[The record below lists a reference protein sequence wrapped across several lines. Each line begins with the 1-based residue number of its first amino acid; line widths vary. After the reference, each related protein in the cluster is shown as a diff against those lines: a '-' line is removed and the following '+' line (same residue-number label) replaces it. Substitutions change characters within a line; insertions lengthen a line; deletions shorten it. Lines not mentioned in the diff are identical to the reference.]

1 MRRNANMPDWRAD
14 PVLADVENRGEAGR
28 QSATGARR
36 LAEMPTPA
44 TTARLVKLD
53 QGLYALDIGET
64 RGPAGGGGRTVRP
77 ALPITAPPSPETCPP
92 AIRSRSIAY
101 RPRPWPPCPT
111 H

>member
-64 RGPAGGGGRTVRP
+64 GGPAGGGAGVGVP
-77 ALPITAPPSPETCPP
+77 PLHITAPPSRDNDPREDPP
-92 AIRSRSIAY
+92 GSGR
-101 RPRPWPPCPT
+101 
-111 H
+111 